1 MQLTATKYNS
11 HPLVKPYFLT
21 KFIFSMME
29 VKVNII
35 VIRPK
40 TRDFAEPVFLFETVI
55 TVSGHTSLK

>member
-1 MQLTATKYNS
+1 
-11 HPLVKPYFLT
+11 
-21 KFIFSMME
+21 MME

-55 TVSGHTSLK
+55 TVYGHTSLKEPHLI